1 MAAKKPL
8 DTLSIGL
15 AAASAFATF
24 TIFMLMHVKA
34 KAPQLAAMGE
44 EIGPAVAED
53 AVKAWI
59 SKRFGVTPDMFRRI
73 SARTTELRSFA
84 NLLN

>member
-1 MAAKKPL
+1 MARKPL

-15 AAASAFATF
+15 AAAASLATF
-24 TIFMLMHVKA
+24 TIFMLAHAKA
-34 KAPQLAAMGE
+34 KAPELAALGE
-44 EIGPAVAED
+44 ELGPNIAED

-59 SKRFGVTPDMFRRI
+59 TKRFGVTPEMFRRI

-84 NLLN
+84 NLLS

>member
-1 MAAKKPL
+1 MAKKPL

-15 AAASAFATF
+15 AAAASFTTF
-24 TIFMLMHVKA
+24 TLFMLMHAKA

-44 EIGPAVAED
+44 ELGPDIAEQAVR
-53 AVKAWI
+53 AWI
-59 SKRFGVTPDMFRRI
+59 TKRFGITPEMFRRI

-84 NLLN
+84 NLLS